1 LRCRIRVNGIKNKHA
16 HTSKQQQQV
25 GNERKRRKK
34 KNERTEFLRIS
45 TEKESLLDVPD

>member
-1 LRCRIRVNGIKNKHA
+1 MRTPANSNNRLATKEK
-16 HTSKQQQQV
+16 
-25 GNERKRRKK
+25 EEKK